1 MHARHIFITRTDA
14 ARLGEML
21 EVAGVFNYRDR
32 ADLASLSGELRR
44 AKIVDSKEVPADVVT
59 MNTRLVLEDLDGRQ
73 EMEFTLVFPADA
85 NADAG
90 RVSVL
95 SPVGTAVLGYAE
107 GDTVEWTVPA
117 GARRFLIKK
126 ILYQPEAAGDFHR

>member
-1 MHARHIFITRTDA
+1 MNERHIFITRTDA
-14 ARLGEML
+14 ARLSEML

-32 ADLASLSGELRR
+32 ADLESLAGELRR
-44 AKIVDSKEVPADVVT
+44 AKIVDSRVVPANVVT
-59 MNTRLVLEDLDGRQ
+59 MNTRLVLEDLDGRR
-73 EMEFTLVFPADA
+73 EMEFALVFPADA
-85 NADAG
+85 DADAG

-117 GARRFLIKK
+117 GERRFLIKK
-126 ILYQPEAAGDFHR
+126 ILYQPEASGDFHR